1 MNFQYKN
8 QNEKTGTLN
17 EEFVDKD
24 ENEDIG
30 FVEDNADDM
39 KDVWIPDVLDPYD
52 DEYEDDNEEYEDD
65 NCDDEDEW
73 GLGVEDNDGYFVDN
87 LGEPSIDGQGSQDDI
102 SQARNHYEAMVRHS
116 MIDNLIIIYILCI
129 IFNTSHSNRIL

>member
-8 QNEKTGTLN
+8 QNEKNDTLN

-73 GLGVEDNDGYFVDN
+73 GLGVEDNDDYFVDN
-87 LGEPSIDGQGSQDDI
+87 LGEPSIDGQESQTDI
-102 SQARNHYEAMVRHS
+102 FKVRNHYEAMVRPSIIHY
-116 MIDNLIIIYILCI
+116 LIIIYNMFY
-129 IFNTSHSNRIL
+129 IFSASYSDRIL